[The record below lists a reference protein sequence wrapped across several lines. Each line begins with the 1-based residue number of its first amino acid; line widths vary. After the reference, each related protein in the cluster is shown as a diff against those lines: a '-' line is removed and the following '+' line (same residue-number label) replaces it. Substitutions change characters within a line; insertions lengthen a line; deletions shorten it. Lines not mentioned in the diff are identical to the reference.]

1 MSEIRE
7 PHGNQPYPGTDPYPG
22 PLTVTPPESYEAKIK
37 RLEARVAE
45 LEEALTAADQTGVML
60 VGRER
65 RYREALEKILENEE
79 LDRTTERIATTALNQ
94 KP

>member
-37 RLEARVAE
+37 RLEVRVAE
-45 LEEALTAADQTGVML
+45 LEHWLGLAVEANRVLDSCTDGYYRADESDEVKAWDA
-60 VGRER
+60 VEDAVK
-65 RYREALEKILENEE
+65 ES
-79 LDRTTERIATTALNQ
+79 LNR
-94 KP
+94 K